1 MCDFAMDGLPKIRIE
16 FAKSGRASCKNK
28 NPKREDLKCFSCPGG
43 EPKIAAGSLRCGV
56 LNSDYNNYWQFKHLG
71 CWRVPERVYEILPD
85 DLDDTAAVLKAIK
98 KAKDVVISM
107 DSFEDKDMMKIVAW
121 VRDRANWANH
131 NAEGLCYRGPN
142 KVTTPAKKKKKRP
155 AAALEPAAEGPT
167 TPEKPKKKAKK
178 APAKKEGAPSRPGV
192 VKGRPKVNT
201 AAREYTTD
209 NLPVPG
215 QVAAAPDC
223 LAGHRVVVTGFSK
236 AEKTP
241 AEDLVLAFGA
251 KKVGS
256 VSKLT
261 KLLLCGRAPGSAK
274 VDKAATLGVPKL
286 DFADFCD
293 ALRDGS
299 IAKVLA

>member
-1 MCDFAMDGLPKIRIE
+1 MNIRQNVAFASDGLTD
-16 FAKSGRASCKNK
+16 
-28 NPKREDLKCFSCPGG
+28 EDLR
-43 EPKIAAGSLRCGV
+43 EIAEWV
-56 LNSDYNNYWQFKHLG
+56 SD
-71 CWRVPERVYEILPD
+71 
-85 DLDDTAAVLKAIK
+85 
-98 KAKDVVISM
+98 S
-107 DSFEDKDMMKIVAW
+107 
-121 VRDRANWANH
+121 ANWANH
-131 NAEGLCYRGPN
+131 NAEGLCFRGEG
-142 KVTTPAKKKKKRP
+142 KVTTPAKKKRP
-155 AAALEPAAEGPT
+155 VAALEPAAEAPI
-167 TPEKPKKKAKK
+167 TPEKPTKK
-178 APAKKEGAPSRPGV
+178 PKKEGAPSRPGV
-192 VKGRPKVNT
+192 VLGRPAVNP

-223 LAGHRVVVTGFSK
+223 LAGRRVVVTGFSK
-236 AEKTP
+236 GEKTP

-261 KLLLCGRAPGSAK
+261 ALLLCGRTPGSAK
-274 VDKAATLGVPKL
+274 LDKASTLGVPNM

>member
-1 MCDFAMDGLPKIRIE
+1 MCDFGDALGLPKIRIE
-16 FAKSGRASCKNK
+16 YAKSGRATCKNK
-28 NPKREDLKCFSCPGG
+28 NPKREDLKCFACPGG

-56 LNSDYNNYWQFKHLG
+56 LNSDYDSYWQFKHLC
-71 CWRVPERVYEILPD
+71 CWRVPERVYALLPD

-107 DSFEDKDMMKIVAW
+107 DSFEDKDMMKIVEW
-121 VRDRANWANH
+121 VKDKANWANH

-142 KVTTPAKKKKKRP
+142 KVTTPAKKKRP
-155 AAALEPAAEGPT
+155 AAALEPAAEGPI

-178 APAKKEGAPSRPGV
+178 APAKKEGAPSRSGV
-192 VKGRPKVNT
+192 VLGRPAVNP
-201 AAREYTTD
+201 AAREYTTE

-223 LAGHRVVVTGFSK
+223 LAGLRVVVTGFSK
-236 AEKTP
+236 GEKTP

-261 KLLLCGRAPGSAK
+261 ALLLCGRTPGSAK
-274 VDKAATLGVPKL
+274 LDKASTLGVPKM

-299 IAKVLA
+299 SAKVLA